1 MKNIREQLKG
11 LKNEDVFQARPS
23 WVLSNKQMLMSQISK
38 TRVAVSEESSEK
50 KLSQSWRRF
59 THIYQSFV
67 PTNMNKALRPI
78 LTAVMALVI
87 TTGGWVASA
96 YAEPGDFMW
105 STKVAFN
112 TVVEQG
118 KLALTSEDK
127 KTSLKLDFAT
137 KKAHILKQVSDSDIK
152 NDVKEKLLKQT
163 SKDLKEQLDGV
174 NDSLKNSTAE
184 DASGLVKEI
193 SLKTKEIS
201 HTLREVSDKTAGD
214 NSALSINLAEQAVDA
229 SKQSLQMVEVVLEKK
244 VEANSEVSEEEKMI
258 IKEHITETVNE
269 IKQDVEKTK
278 AQATQ
283 IQDIKN
289 SGTAELL
296 NVIENESNNSTST
309 EIELLD
315 NNVSSSTTSST
326 NVDGQSVS
334 VETQKNSNTIS
345 SIDLSNK
352 IDAVVKTVDTEND
365 SVIGLLE
372 GNMLEA
378 VKKTIELKATVTDVS
393 KEVSDSLN
401 KLQTQVQVNIENNKV
416 TASTTTKIDI
426 SSSSTLR

>member
-1 MKNIREQLKG
+1 MKKIREQLKG

-38 TRVAVSEESSEK
+38 TRLAVSEESSEK

-67 PTNMNKALRPI
+67 PANMNKVLRPI

-118 KLALTSEDK
+118 KLAMTSEDK

-137 KKAHILKQVSDSDIK
+137 KKAHMLKQVSDSDIK
-152 NDVKEKLLKQT
+152 DKGVKEKLLKQT

-174 NDSLKNSTAE
+174 NDSLKNSTAK

-201 HTLREVSDKTAGD
+201 HTLREVSDKTAED
-214 NSALSINLAEQAVDA
+214 NSELSLNLAEQAVDA

-244 VEANSEVSEEEKMI
+244 VEA
-258 IKEHITETVNE
+258 
-269 IKQDVEKTK
+269 
-278 AQATQ
+278 
-283 IQDIKN
+283 
-289 SGTAELL
+289 
-296 NVIENESNNSTST
+296 
-309 EIELLD
+309 
-315 NNVSSSTTSST
+315 
-326 NVDGQSVS
+326 
-334 VETQKNSNTIS
+334 
-345 SIDLSNK
+345 
-352 IDAVVKTVDTEND
+352 
-365 SVIGLLE
+365 
-372 GNMLEA
+372 
-378 VKKTIELKATVTDVS
+378 
-393 KEVSDSLN
+393 
-401 KLQTQVQVNIENNKV
+401 
-416 TASTTTKIDI
+416 
-426 SSSSTLR
+426 